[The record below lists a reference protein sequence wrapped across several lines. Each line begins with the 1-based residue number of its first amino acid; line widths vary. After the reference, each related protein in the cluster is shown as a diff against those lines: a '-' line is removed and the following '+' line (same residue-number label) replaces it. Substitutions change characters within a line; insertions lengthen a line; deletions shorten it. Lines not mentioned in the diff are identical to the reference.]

1 MKRKGLL
8 LIAIIIIAS
17 LAFIYS
23 QSSSWEASVEADEF
37 YFGASFGG
45 QNPQEAKALINKVK
59 NYTNFFV
66 IGSYDLSIN
75 ETALNEVC
83 DYAAQANLNFI
94 VFFDFISR
102 ITYPWH
108 QTWLDT
114 AKERWGDKFWVFI

>member
-23 QSSSWEASVEADEF
+23 QVQVGRQALRQMSSIWGF
-37 YFGASFGG
+37 FGG
-45 QNPQEAKALINKVK
+45 RPQKQSANKQSK
-59 NYTNFFV
+59 LHQLFRH
-66 IGSYDLSIN
+66 GSYDLSIN

-108 QTWLDT
+108 KTWLT
-114 AKERWGDKFWVFI
+114 QQRAVG